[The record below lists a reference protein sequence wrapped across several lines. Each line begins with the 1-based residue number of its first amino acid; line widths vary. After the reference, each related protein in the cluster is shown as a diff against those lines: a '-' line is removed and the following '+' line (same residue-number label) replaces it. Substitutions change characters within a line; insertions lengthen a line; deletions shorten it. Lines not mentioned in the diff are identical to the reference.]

1 MDEIKY
7 TDSEGTERSISKE
20 GFLHVLELLEEPEP
34 LTKERLE
41 RIIYDLYMKVVWDG
55 GIETTEEFLECITEK
70 ELGQI
75 LV

>member
-1 MDEIKY
+1 MEEIKY

-41 RIIYDLYMKVVWDG
+41 RIIYDLYMKVVW
-55 GIETTEEFLECITEK
+55 ERT
-70 ELGQI
+70 
-75 LV
+75 